1 MISYLNL
8 KTQPNLLHMNY
19 LKLFLPAFLFLTYG
33 CSSTQNIIETPNLPD
48 NPTTQATFWVQN
60 AAEFEAL
67 TTQAYAIAIRTLPLA
82 LEDSYWTASLN
93 QEENDDYQSLPP
105 AIILDIDETV
115 LDNSPFQARMIRQNK
130 TFNIEDWNA
139 WCNEANADA
148 IPGAVE
154 FTNYAADQGIQIFY
168 ISNRGAEVEDATRRN
183 LIEQGFPVSDSL
195 DNIMSNGEEPGWSS
209 SKIERRKIV
218 ENNYRVLMSF
228 GDDLND
234 FFPAKGIS
242 QQQRADMV
250 AEYSEYLGRRWFVF
264 PNPIYG
270 SWEQALYDFDD
281 DLSESERLDKINS
294 RLNPKN

>member
-1 MISYLNL
+1 
-8 KTQPNLLHMNY
+8 MNY
-19 LKLFLPAFLFLTYG
+19 LKLFIPAFTFLIFG
-33 CSSTQNIIETPNLPD
+33 CSSTQNTIQTPSLPN

-60 AAEFEAL
+60 SAEFEAL
-67 TTQAYAIAIRTLPLA
+67 TTQAYAIALRTLPLA
-82 LEDSYWTASLN
+82 MEDSYWTASLN
-93 QEENDDYQSLPP
+93 QQENDGYQSLPP

-115 LDNSPFQARMIRQNK
+115 LDNSPFQARMIRQDK

-168 ISNRGAEVEDATRRN
+168 ISNRDAQVEDATRRN
-183 LIEQGFPVSDSL
+183 LIKQGFPVSDSL

-218 ENNYRVLMSF
+218 ENNYRLLMSF

-242 QQQRADMV
+242 QQQRADLV
-250 AEYSEYLGRRWFVF
+250 AEYSEHFGRQWFVF

-281 DLSESERLDKINS
+281 ELSESERLERVNS
-294 RLNPKN
+294 RLDSKN

>member
-1 MISYLNL
+1 MISYLDPKIQTNL
-8 KTQPNLLHMNY
+8 ALMDY
-19 LKLFLPAFLFLTYG
+19 LKLFLPAFIFLING
-33 CSSTQNIIETPNLPD
+33 CTSTQNIIEKPSLPD
-48 NPTTQATFWVQN
+48 NPTTQATLWVQN

-67 TTQAYAIAIRTLPLA
+67 ATQAYVTAIRNLPLA

-93 QEENDDYQSLPP
+93 QEKNEGYQSLPP
-105 AIILDIDETV
+105 AIIMDIDETV
-115 LDNSPFQARMIRQNK
+115 LDNSPFQARMILKNK

-139 WCNEANADA
+139 WCKEASADA

-154 FTNYAADQGIQIFY
+154 FTNYAADRGIQIFY
-168 ISNRGAEVEDATRRN
+168 ISNRGVEVEDATRLN
-183 LIEQGFPVSDSL
+183 LIKQGFPVSDSL

-218 ENNYRVLMSF
+218 ENNYRVLMAF

-242 QQQRADMV
+242 QQQRSDMV
-250 AEYSEYLGRRWFVF
+250 VEHSEYLGRQWFVF

-270 SWEQALYDFDD
+270 SWEQALYNFDD
-281 DLSESERLDKINS
+281 ELSESERLDVINS
-294 RLNPKN
+294 RLDSKN